1 MWVVGVSCRA
11 AGSRRPGDEGA
22 ACRSLSCCERG
33 GRQQI
38 RLLSD
43 MALIVRCVSTTRGG
57 PVCWW
62 CGGVA
67 DSREHKFKRRDL
79 DLAIGKGSWHGRIA
93 AHRRPGEESF
103 SYPNSSRSNSLKFQP
118 VLCSNC
124 NSERSQ
130 PIDRAYDRFADYV
143 RAYGR
148 ELYRTQCL
156 DWGEV
161 FDHDWELGRD
171 NVTRYWVKHIACRLA
186 ELGIP
191 IEPAMVAFLDGA
203 GPLTH
208 LGLSMEIRESFA
220 IAHCDSLARGEPL
233 HAMWIGDL
241 LGWADRRTGQFE
253 FAEGH
258 WGIDAIFLVYKY
270 SPDPTASTNFSAL
283 VSQLP
288 LVRATEI
295 ES

>member
-1 MWVVGVSCRA
+1 MCQA
-11 AGSRRPGDEGA
+11 AGRADHATKNGD
-22 ACRSLSCCERG
+22 
-33 GRQQI
+33 RQQI
-38 RLLSD
+38 RRLSE
-43 MALIVRCVSTTRGG
+43 MAPIVRCVSTAKGG
-57 PVCWW
+57 PRCWW

-79 DLAIGKGSWHGRIA
+79 DLAIGKGSWQGRLA
-93 AHRRPGEESF
+93 AHRRPGEEAF
-103 SYPNSSRSNSLKFQP
+103 NYPNSSRSNSLKFQP

-143 RAYGR
+143 RSNGWA
-148 ELYRTQCL
+148 LYRTQRL
-156 DWGEV
+156 DWGRV
-161 FDHDWELGRD
+161 FNHDWELGRD

-208 LGLSMEIRESFA
+208 LELSLEIRESFA
-220 IAHCDSLARGEPL
+220 IAQSDSLTRGEPL

-241 LGWADRRTGQFE
+241 LGWADRHTGQFE
-253 FAEGH
+253 SAEGH
-258 WGIDAIFLVYKY
+258 WGLDAIFLVYRY
-270 SPDPTASTNFSAL
+270 SLEPTASTNFSEL
-283 VSQLP
+283 VSELP
-288 LVRATEI
+288 LVRATVVEN
-295 ES
+295 